1 MPWQSGETLPKPS
14 FPSSL
19 IPVNIYASALFPN
32 LEEEDR
38 PLQCVQRAGELLY
51 VPEGWYQ

>member
-14 FPSSL
+14 FPSSV